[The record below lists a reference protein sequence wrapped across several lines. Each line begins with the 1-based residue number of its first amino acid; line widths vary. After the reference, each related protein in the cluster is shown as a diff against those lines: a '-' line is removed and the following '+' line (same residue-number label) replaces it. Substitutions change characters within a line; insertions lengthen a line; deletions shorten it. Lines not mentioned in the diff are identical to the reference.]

1 MLPGAGELRL
11 RFGKFLACSLQ
22 PTLQVSYPLV
32 AVGQVTRSPG
42 KLRLQFRLLALCL
55 GLLCR
60 KLLPACCRGGDGGL
74 NLLTLLG

>member
-1 MLPGAGELRL
+1 LLPGAGELRL

-55 GLLCR
+55 RPALPQAAPGLLSR
-60 KLLPACCRGGDGGL
+60 W
-74 NLLTLLG
+74 